1 MHIFFAWD
9 LGAPGLCSPHCY
21 ATDCKSSLTN
31 YNELVGEAS
40 ELKSDAYAVNRQR
53 HGEPHRPAAY
63 GGSGGGNAAGGLDRP
78 RSGGKL
84 STVDGFAWRRR
95 RRQHGARWHW
105 PRAGRRHRD
114 DDDDENDQE
123 TTTLTVTAALNVDE
137 SHCRRLSI
145 GIVPDTGAR
154 VLRLAVH

>member
-1 MHIFFAWD
+1 
-9 LGAPGLCSPHCY
+9 
-21 ATDCKSSLTN
+21 
-31 YNELVGEAS
+31 VGEAS

-63 GGSGGGNAAGGLDRP
+63 GGSGGGNAAAGGLDRP

-84 STVDGFAWRRR
+84 STVDGVAWRRRR

-114 DDDDENDQE
+114 DNDDENDQE